1 MESYEQIVSIIA
13 LTMGAS
19 WASGINLYATLA
31 VLGLSAQG
39 GGIEL
44 PADLQV
50 LESPLV
56 IGAALLMYVV
66 EFVADKIPGLDTTWD
81 GIHTFIRIP
90 AGAMLAAG
98 AVGEV
103 GPAMEIATAIMGGG
117 LAAATHATKAGS
129 RAVINTSPE
138 PFTNWAASI
147 GEDVVVIG
155 GLWTALQNPGY
166 FLIFLALFI
175 LLMIWLLPKIWSAVK
190 GIFRFIGR
198 LFGASQAEPE
208 PEEKTSIIES
218 QPENVLERIE
228 KLKSLL
234 DSGALTEE
242 EFTEEKRKLLKN

>member
-1 MESYEQIVSIIA
+1 MESYEQIISIIA

-39 GGIEL
+39 GAIEL

-98 AVGEV
+98 AVGDV

-117 LAAATHATKAGS
+117 MAAATHVTKAGS

-198 LFGASQAEPE
+198 LFGASQKPE
-208 PEEKTSIIES
+208 QGAKTSIIES
-218 QPENVLERIE
+218 QPEDVFERIE